1 MDKILRMKKIII
13 VADDFGMSVNINRGV
28 EIGVEAGALSFA
40 SLMVDG
46 EHVGQ
51 AAEIAVKHPALT
63 VGLHVDV
70 SDILGFDDDVWR
82 GKREDNLLE
91 IISERSLADRF
102 AEDCRRQISRF
113 FDLGFPPTF
122 INSHFNIH
130 ILPQFFPDFV
140 EIAAEGGFKYMR
152 FSELTPLLS
161 HPDIP
166 MEGRLSDMAGFLE
179 KKGMAHT
186 EEYIAAS
193 FHFFPPEPKWEV
205 TEIMFHPIDSPD
217 PGLGGEY
224 MVNYLDLIKILSWGD
239 YYRYMGARSVMDRE
253 ELFSIGGRQ

>member
-1 MDKILRMKKIII
+1 MKKIII
-13 VADDFGMSVNINRGV
+13 VADDFGMSVNINRGI
-28 EIGVEAGALSFA
+28 EIGAEAGALSFA

-46 EHVGQ
+46 DRVEEAV
-51 AAEIAVKHPALT
+51 EIAGRHPALT

-82 GKREDNLLE
+82 GKREGNLLE
-91 IISERSLADRF
+91 IISERSLADKIV
-102 AEDCRRQISRF
+102 EDCRRQIARF

-140 EIAAEGGFKYMR
+140 EIAVEGGFRYMR
-152 FSELTPLLS
+152 FSELTPLLT

-166 MEGRLSDMAGFLE
+166 MEGRLSGMARLLE
-179 KKGMAHT
+179 KRGMAHS

-193 FHFFPPEPKWEV
+193 FHFFPPVPEWEV
-205 TEIMFHPIDSPD
+205 IEIMFHPIDFPD
-217 PGLGGEY
+217 PGLGGEH

-239 YYRYMGARSVMDRE
+239 YYRCMGARSVRDFG
-253 ELFSIGGRQ
+253 ELYSIGCRR